1 MKYFRFL
8 LLVAIFSISIAQ
20 SFSQSHKYSSSNI
33 QLELKKLNFLGN
45 ALYLA
50 AHPDDEN
57 TRLITWLDNEKLART
72 AYLSLT
78 RGDGGQNLV
87 GTEKGAAMGL
97 LRTQELVEARK
108 IDGGEQFFSRAVDF
122 GYSKTAKET
131 FEIWEKDK
139 ILADAVWVIRKFKP
153 DVIVT
158 RFPPDER
165 AGHGHHTASAMIA
178 IEAFDLA
185 ADKNA
190 YPEQLALVDT
200 WQVKR
205 LYWNASNWWNKGIA
219 EEAAGNDNYYVVDA
233 GGYSPLLGESNG
245 EIAAM
250 SRSSHR
256 SQGFGAAMQRGE
268 NLEYLYYLAGEKAK
282 DDLFDGVETTWNSIK
297 GGDQIQKQLDAIIE
311 GFNPNTPEKS
321 ISGLVKLY
329 QSIKA
334 NNSLTPHA
342 EQKLAD
348 IQEII
353 KACSGVFVEAITGDY
368 SQTAGNKIKVSAQL
382 INRTGVDVKATFANV
397 EGTIALPKNQ
407 LIEKE
412 FSVLAPQEISQPY
425 WLTTPYF
432 GVFGVDKQELI
443 GLPESPA
450 AISLDYTL
458 TFNDVPFTYSTHL
471 DYKWTDR
478 VEGEIYRR
486 FIVTP
491 EVTGEF
497 SSNVLLFA
505 DEQPKEV
512 SLIIKA
518 HADNSSGQASLM
530 IPEGWKT
537 SAFMFDYNIAEKG
550 QKQIFKFTITP
561 PAGASVGDISIKL
574 NNGKELKSEQL
585 IKYNHIEYQTL
596 FDPLVAKAVKVDF
609 KRDGDRIGYI
619 MGSGDEVPNNLK
631 EVGYT
636 VDLIEADNLNAVD
649 LSVYDAIIVGIRAYN
664 TTESLKNGNLFLND
678 YVKNGGNVIVQYN
691 TNRGLVTEDIGPY
704 KFQISRERVT
714 KEEAEVTFIDPKAAV
729 LNYPNKLTK
738 ADFDGWVQER
748 GLYFADE
755 WDENFS
761 PILSWNDPDEQ
772 AQNGGLIIA
781 NYGKGHFVYTGI
793 SFFRQ
798 LPAAVP
804 GAYRLIANI
813 IALKNK

>member
-1 MKYFRFL
+1 MNYQRIFSLSL
-8 LLVAIFSISIAQ
+8 LLMIFGFSSLAQ
-20 SFSQSHKYSSSNI
+20 SSMYSSSKI

-97 LRTQELVEARK
+97 LRTQELLEARK

-131 FEIWEKDK
+131 FEIWDKDK

-165 AGHGHHTASAMIA
+165 AGHGHHTASAIIA
-178 IEAFDLA
+178 IEAFELA

-190 YPEQLALVDT
+190 YPEQLEFVDT

-245 EIAAM
+245 EIAAK

-282 DDLFDGVETTWNSIK
+282 DDLFDGVNTTWSSIE
-297 GGDQIQKQLDAIIE
+297 GGKKIQQKINTIIE
-311 GFNPNTPEKS
+311 EFNPNAPEKS

-329 QSIKA
+329 QTIKS
-334 NNSLTPHA
+334 NKNLTPHA
-342 EQKLAD
+342 EQKLTD

-353 KACSGVFVEAITGDY
+353 KACSGVFVEAITADY
-368 SQTAGNKIKVSAQL
+368 SETAGNEVKVSAQL
-382 INRTGVDVKATFANV
+382 INRSGIDVKAAFANV
-397 EGTIALPKNQ
+397 GGSFALPKNQ

-412 FSVLAPQEISQPY
+412 FSVLSPQEISQPY
-425 WLTTPYF
+425 WLKTPYF
-432 GVFGVDKQELI
+432 GVFEVENQELI

-450 AISLDYTL
+450 AINLDYQL
-458 TFNDVPFTYSTHL
+458 TFEGTTFSYATPLV
-471 DYKWTDR
+471 YKWTDR

-491 EVTGEF
+491 QVTGEF

-530 IPEGWKT
+530 IPDGWKT
-537 SAFMFDYNIAEKG
+537 SAFIFDYNIAKKD
-550 QKQIFKFTITP
+550 QKQVFKFTITP
-561 PAGASVGDISIKL
+561 PAGASVGDLYVKL

-649 LSVYDAIIVGIRAYN
+649 LTVYDAIIIGIRAYN
-664 TTESLKNGNLFLND
+664 TTEALKNGNLFLND

-704 KFQISRERVT
+704 KFRISRERVT
-714 KEEAEVTFIDPKAAV
+714 KEEAEVTFIDTNAAV

-738 ADFDGWVQER
+738 VDFDGWVQER

-755 WDENFS
+755 WDENFY
-761 PILSWNDPDEQ
+761 PVLSWNDPDEE

-813 IALKNK
+813 IALENK

>member
-1 MKYFRFL
+1 MKYRFL
-8 LLVAIFSISIAQ
+8 LPISISLIIIGFSSSAQ
-20 SFSQSHKYSSSNI
+20 SSTYSSSKI
-33 QLELKKLNFLGN
+33 QLELKKLSFLGN

-78 RGDGGQNLV
+78 RGDGGQNLI

-97 LRTQELVEARK
+97 LRTQELIEARK

-131 FEIWEKDK
+131 FEIWDKDK

-178 IEAFDLA
+178 IEAFKLA
-185 ADKNA
+185 ADENA
-190 YPEQLALVDT
+190 YPEQLKLVDT

-205 LYWNASNWWNKGIA
+205 LYWNASKWWNKAIA
-219 EEAAGNDNYYVVDA
+219 EEAAENDKYYVVDA
-233 GGYSPLLGESNG
+233 GGYSSLLGESNG
-245 EIAAM
+245 EIAAK

-268 NLEYLYYLAGEKAK
+268 NLEYLYHLEGEKAIN
-282 DDLFDGVETTWNSIK
+282 DLFDGVHTSWKSIK
-297 GGDQIQKQLDAIIE
+297 GGDKIQTQIDAIIAN
-311 GFNPNTPEKS
+311 FKPNQPQHS
-321 ISGLVKLY
+321 IAGLVKLY
-329 QSIKA
+329 NSIKA
-334 NNSLTPHA
+334 NKYLTPHA
-342 EQKLAD
+342 TQKLAD
-348 IQEII
+348 IQNII
-353 KACSGVFVEAITGDY
+353 KACSGVFVEALAADFSGTEN
-368 SQTAGNKIKVSAQL
+368 SEVEVSAQL
-382 INRTGVDVKATFANV
+382 INRSGVDVKATFSNV
-397 EGTIALPKNQ
+397 EGNIALPKNQ

-412 FSVLAPQEISQPY
+412 FSVLAPREISQPY

-432 GVFGVDKQELI
+432 GVFGVEDQELI

-450 AISLDYTL
+450 AVNLDYQL
-458 TFNDVPFTYSTHL
+458 TFEGTTFNYSTPL
-471 DYKWTDR
+471 LYKWTDR

-486 FIVTP
+486 FIVSP
-491 EVTGEF
+491 KVTGEF

-530 IPEGWKT
+530 IPEDWKT
-537 SAFMFDYNIAEKG
+537 SAFLFDYNISEKG
-550 QKQIFKFTITP
+550 QKQVFKFTVTP

-609 KRDGDRIGYI
+609 KREGDRIGYI

-636 VDLIEADNLNAVD
+636 VELIEADNLNAVD
-649 LSVYDAIIVGIRAYN
+649 LSVYDAIIIGIRAYN
-664 TTESLKNGNLFLND
+664 TTEALKNGNLFLND

-691 TNRGLVTEDIGPY
+691 TNRGLVTENIGPFD
-704 KFQISRERVT
+704 FQISRKRVT
-714 KEEAEVTFIDPKAAV
+714 KEEAEVTFIDPNAAV

-755 WDENFS
+755 WDEHFT
-761 PILSWNDPDEQ
+761 PILSWNDPDED
-772 AQNGGLIIA
+772 ALEGGLIVA
-781 NYGKGHFVYTGI
+781 NYGEGHFVYTGI

-804 GAYRLIANI
+804 GAYRLMSNI
-813 IALKNK
+813 IGLGKK